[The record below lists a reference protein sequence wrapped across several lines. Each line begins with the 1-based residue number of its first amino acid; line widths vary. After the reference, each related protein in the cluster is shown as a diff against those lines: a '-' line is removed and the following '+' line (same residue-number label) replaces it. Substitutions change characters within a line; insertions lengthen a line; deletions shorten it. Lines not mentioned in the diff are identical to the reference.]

1 MEGQIRLNMSY
12 KDSNGNRISGVH
24 SVANDKQATDI
35 LNGVGIT
42 PNPISARIPVLGEV
56 GIGGEM
62 DDQSSNMLGSING
75 GGRADTEEASK
86 LFDENKELKVKNV
99 ELRKKIA
106 KYKKQVELIPELRNE
121 L

>member
-1 MEGQIRLNMSY
+1 MSY

-56 GIGGEM
+56 GMGGEM
-62 DDQSSNMLGSING
+62 D
-75 GGRADTEEASK
+75 E
-86 LFDENKELKVKNV
+86 
-99 ELRKKIA
+99 
-106 KYKKQVELIPELRNE
+106 
-121 L
+121 